1 MCDQERACL
10 FLIFLFSH
18 CKDFYPYFDRPIKNF
33 RLFHGVQPLTIYHLR
48 ATSNSSRFIWIKKLN
63 YLFKLIVN
71 PSLHLLCFLTSSLG
85 RRWFPPISIFD
96 PPSCTPC
103 VSLVWALKFIHNF
116 AGLTELCFR
125 LLATKCIS
133 RSWLYRGFGLAVH
146 LSTAHSN
153 SAIIVTI

>member
-18 CKDFYPYFDRPIKNF
+18 CKDFYPNFDRPIQNS
-33 RLFHGVQPLTIYHLR
+33 RLYHGVQSPIIYHLR

-85 RRWFPPISIFD
+85 RMWFSPGWQNYVFGCYQLSAFHD
-96 PPSCTPC
+96 RG
-103 VSLVWALKFIHNF
+103 F
-116 AGLTELCFR
+116 AGVLDSQYIYRQRTRTAR
-125 LLATKCIS
+125 LLLRYNFIKIFFMAKVNA
-133 RSWLYRGFGLAVH
+133 LGFFRGGKG
-146 LSTAHSN
+146 
-153 SAIIVTI
+153 